1 MLNKIVEEGTITYP
15 AKAANVLLT
24 VFNQDM
30 TWLSL
35 VFPCCTVTLLGLGH
49 TVVGKACSRDSK
61 ESIHAYTSV

>member
-1 MLNKIVEEGTITYP
+1 MAIKDNKITYP

-35 VFPCCTVTLLGLGH
+35 VSPCCTVTFLGLGH
-49 TVVGKACSRDSK
+49 TVVGKACSRESK
-61 ESIHAYTSV
+61 KSIHAYTSV

>member
-1 MLNKIVEEGTITYP
+1 MAIKDNKITYP

-35 VFPCCTVTLLGLGH
+35 VFPCCTVTLPGLGH
-49 TVVGKACSRDSK
+49 TVVGKAYSRDSK
-61 ESIHAYTSV
+61 KSIHAYTSV